1 VVYGGF
7 QVIWG
12 VLAYIGLTIAGIS
25 ILTLLYFLVSY
36 LAETYRSS
44 EKGAERRANFE
55 ESEDSAADSANQPLR
70 RAVIHCTA
78 IPPAVSGKFNIT
90 GYSDCRIRN
99 MVFGGDTACSRGCLG
114 AASCVRVCPNDAIV
128 IRKSEIGITAACNG
142 CGLCITAC
150 PRHLI
155 EIVDTA
161 SITATMYCA
170 ASGKEDC
177 SPFCPV
183 ARDGY
188 SISGWNIQDS
198 IFKNTR
204 K

>member
-12 VLAYIGLTIAGIS
+12 ILAYTGLTIAGIS
-25 ILTLLYFLVSY
+25 ILTLLYYLVSCFAKNY
-36 LAETYRSS
+36 RNSENDAEGHPDFT
-44 EKGAERRANFE
+44 
-55 ESEDSAADSANQPLR
+55 ESGDSTPDTANQPLR
-70 RAVIHCTA
+70 RAVIHCSA
-78 IPPAVSGKFNIT
+78 IFPAVSGKFKIT

-128 IRKSEIGITAACNG
+128 MRKGEIGITAACNG

-161 SITATMYCA
+161 SISTTMYCA
-170 ASGKEDC
+170 ASGKEDS

-183 ARDGY
+183 AKNGY

-198 IFKNTR
+198 LFKKNR